1 MRRTYM
7 VSFATFLVLGCAS
20 KGATTKTESAAATT
34 AAATAS
40 LTTEERDRL
49 VKDLEETRRAFL
61 ASVQGLSEAQLRF
74 RAAPDRWTI
83 AEVAEHIA
91 VSEQG
96 ILSLIKDK
104 ILKTPAP
111 PELRA
116 KASQDDDRIRQSVTD
131 RTNKRQAPETLRPTG
146 RFPTVAATVAAFT
159 EGRDHTLDF
168 ARTTKEDLRG
178 HAFPHPVM
186 NLLDGYQ
193 WVLLLS
199 AHCARHTAQIEEV
212 KAAPGFPRS

>member
-1 MRRTYM
+1 MRHMCT
-7 VSFATFLVLGCAS
+7 VSLATLLLLGCAS
-20 KGATTKTESAAATT
+20 KGATTKTENQAPAT
-34 AAATAS
+34 AATAGLS
-40 LTTEERDRL
+40 TEERDRL

-74 RAAPDRWTI
+74 RAAPDRWSV

-96 ILSLIKDK
+96 IFSLITDK
-104 ILKTPAP
+104 ILRAPAP
-111 PELRA
+111 PDLRA
-116 KASQDDDRIRQSVTD
+116 QAPRDDESIRRAVADRS
-131 RTNKRQAPETLRPTG
+131 NKRQAPETLRPTG
-146 RFPTVAATVAAFT
+146 RFPTVAATVTAFT
-159 EGRDHTLDF
+159 EGRDRTLEF

-178 HAFPHPVM
+178 HGFAHPVM

-193 WVLLLS
+193 WMLLLS

-212 KAAPGFPRS
+212 KASPGFPRS

>member
-1 MRRTYM
+1 MRRMCM
-7 VSFATFLVLGCAS
+7 VSLATLLLLGCAT
-20 KGATTKTESAAATT
+20 KGATTKPENQVPATAT
-34 AAATAS
+34 TAS
-40 LTTEERDRL
+40 LTTEERERL

-74 RAAPDRWTI
+74 RAAPDRWSV

-96 ILSLIKDK
+96 ILSLITDK
-104 ILKTPAP
+104 VLRTPAP
-111 PELRA
+111 PEMRA
-116 KASQDDDRIRQSVTD
+116 QVTRDDESIRRAVADRS
-131 RTNKRQAPETLRPTG
+131 NKRQAPEMLRPTG
-146 RFPTVAATVAAFT
+146 RFPTVAATVTAFT
-159 EGRDHTLDF
+159 QGRDRTLEL

-178 HAFPHPVM
+178 HAFAHPALNV
-186 NLLDGYQ
+186 LDGYQ
-193 WVLLLS
+193 WMMLLS